1 MNCFINT
8 YYAYTKF
15 IPTDIYP
22 VQYGE
27 EQCNRNHSFGP
38 CVRSN
43 YLLHYIYSGKGI
55 FQTENNTYHLHKG
68 QMFLIAPNQLTYY
81 KADDSDP
88 WLYRWIEFNGSMS
101 QSILKSVSLNESTP
115 IYTDDENNSIGN
127 ALCNIISSGEMCF
140 ELLMQKFWNFI
151 YCLTNGEQINTVSNA
166 EEYIQKAETFIKTN
180 VHKKISVQDVAKY
193 IGIDR
198 SYLTRLFN
206 EYKKTSPQNYIISL
220 KMNTAALYL
229 KNTNASVTAT
239 AQSVGYYDT
248 HIFNKTFKKQFVV
261 PPTTWRR
268 KQIWEQSIIGK

>member
-1 MNCFINT
+1 
-8 YYAYTKF
+8 
-15 IPTDIYP
+15 
-22 VQYGE
+22 
-27 EQCNRNHSFGP
+27 
-38 CVRSN
+38 
-43 YLLHYIYSGKGI
+43 
-55 FQTENNTYHLHKG
+55 
-68 QMFLIAPNQLTYY
+68 MFLISPNQLTYY

-151 YCLTNGEQINTVSNA
+151 YCLTDGEQINTVSNA

-180 VHKKISVQDVAKY
+180 VHKKISVSDVAKY

-229 KNTNASVTAT
+229 KNTNASVTET
-239 AQSVGYYDT
+239 AQSVGSMILISLT
-248 HIFNKTFKKQFVV
+248 KLSKNNSVFPLPPGVKNKFGNNLLLGNKK
-261 PPTTWRR
+261 
-268 KQIWEQSIIGK
+268 IGMERSPF

>member
-8 YYAYTKF
+8 YYAYTQF

-38 CVRSN
+38 CVRNN
-43 YLLHYIYSGKGI
+43 YLLHYVYSGKGI

-68 QMFLIAPNQLTYY
+68 QMFLISPNQLTYY

-101 QSILKSVSLNESTP
+101 QSILKSVILNESTP
-115 IYTDDENNSIGN
+115 IYTDDENNSVGN

-151 YCLTNGEQINTVSNA
+151 YCLTDGEQINTVSNA

-180 VHKKISVQDVAKY
+180 VHKKISVSDVAKY

-229 KNTNASVTAT
+229 KNTNASVTET

-248 HIFNKTFKKQFVV
+248 HIFNKTFKKQFGV
-261 PPTTWRR
+261 PPTTWRQ
-268 KQIWEQSIIGK
+268 KQIW

>member
-43 YLLHYIYSGKGI
+43 YLLHYVYSGKGI

-68 QMFLIAPNQLTYY
+68 QMFLISPNQLTYY

-151 YCLTNGEQINTVSNA
+151 YCLTDGEQINTVSNA
-166 EEYIQKAETFIKTN
+166 EEYIQKAEIFIKTN
-180 VHKKISVQDVAKY
+180 VHKKISVSYVAKY

-220 KMNTAALYL
+220 KMNTAALY
-229 KNTNASVTAT
+229 
-239 AQSVGYYDT
+239 
-248 HIFNKTFKKQFVV
+248 
-261 PPTTWRR
+261 
-268 KQIWEQSIIGK
+268 

>member
-43 YLLHYIYSGKGI
+43 YLLHYVYSGKGI

-68 QMFLIAPNQLTYY
+68 QMFLISPNQLTYY

-101 QSILKSVSLNESTP
+101 QSILKSVGLNESTP
-115 IYTDDENNSIGN
+115 IYTDDENNSVGN

-151 YCLTNGEQINTVSNA
+151 YCLTDGEPN
-166 EEYIQKAETFIKTN
+166 
-180 VHKKISVQDVAKY
+180 
-193 IGIDR
+193 
-198 SYLTRLFN
+198 
-206 EYKKTSPQNYIISL
+206 
-220 KMNTAALYL
+220 
-229 KNTNASVTAT
+229 
-239 AQSVGYYDT
+239 
-248 HIFNKTFKKQFVV
+248 
-261 PPTTWRR
+261 
-268 KQIWEQSIIGK
+268 

>member
-43 YLLHYIYSGKGI
+43 YLLHYVYSGKGI

-68 QMFLIAPNQLTYY
+68 QMFLISPNQLTYY

-101 QSILKSVSLNESTP
+101 QSILSLSVLMKAHRFIPMMRIIRSAMHSVILFRPEKCVLNCSCKNFGISFT
-115 IYTDDENNSIGN
+115 
-127 ALCNIISSGEMCF
+127 ALQTANKLIPSAMPKNI
-140 ELLMQKFWNFI
+140 
-151 YCLTNGEQINTVSNA
+151 
-166 EEYIQKAETFIKTN
+166 
-180 VHKKISVQDVAKY
+180 
-193 IGIDR
+193 
-198 SYLTRLFN
+198 
-206 EYKKTSPQNYIISL
+206 
-220 KMNTAALYL
+220 
-229 KNTNASVTAT
+229 
-239 AQSVGYYDT
+239 
-248 HIFNKTFKKQFVV
+248 FKKQ
-261 PPTTWRR
+261 
-268 KQIWEQSIIGK
+268 KHL

>member
-1 MNCFINT
+1 MNHFINT

-15 IPTDIYP
+15 VPTDIYP

-27 EQCNRNHSFGP
+27 EQCEKSHSFGP
-38 CVRSN
+38 CIRSN
-43 YLLHYIYSGKGI
+43 YLLHYVYNGSGI
-55 FQTENNTYHLHKG
+55 FQTENKTYHLHEG
-68 QMFLIAPNQLTYY
+68 QMFLISPNQLTYY
-81 KADDSDP
+81 KADDTNP

-101 QSILKSVSLNESTP
+101 QAILKSVGLDENMP
-115 IYTDDENNSIGN
+115 IYTDEEYNSVGN
-127 ALCNIISSGEMCF
+127 ALCDIISSGEMCF
-140 ELLMQKFWNFI
+140 ELLMQKFWNLIFKI
-151 YCLTNGEQINTVSNA
+151 TNGEQINTISNA

-180 VHKKISVQDVAKY
+180 VHKKISVSDVAKY

-229 KNTNASVTAT
+229 KNTNVSVNET

-248 HIFNKTFKKQFVV
+248 HIFNRTFKKQFGVS
-261 PPTTWRR
+261 PTIWRQ
-268 KQIWEQSIIGK
+268 KQVWEQSIVGK

>member
-1 MNCFINT
+1 
-8 YYAYTKF
+8 
-15 IPTDIYP
+15 
-22 VQYGE
+22 
-27 EQCNRNHSFGP
+27 
-38 CVRSN
+38 
-43 YLLHYIYSGKGI
+43 
-55 FQTENNTYHLHKG
+55 
-68 QMFLIAPNQLTYY
+68 
-81 KADDSDP
+81 
-88 WLYRWIEFNGSMS
+88 MS
-101 QSILKSVSLNESTP
+101 QSILKSVSLNESTL
-115 IYTDDENNSIGN
+115 IYTDDENNSVGN

-151 YCLTNGEQINTVSNA
+151 YCLTDGEQINTVSNA

-180 VHKKISVQDVAKY
+180 VHKKISVSDVAKY

-229 KNTNASVTAT
+229 KNTNASVTET

-248 HIFNKTFKKQFVV
+248 HIFNKTFKKQFGV
-261 PPTTWRR
+261 PPTTWRQ